1 MMIYWR
7 KCLSNDLDHESL
19 LEKLIKRSD
28 SLRKK
33 KKKIQ
38 NMIVKGI
45 ELKTD
50 VKSGNAAATADR
62 QIVLAARADAE

>member
-1 MMIYWR
+1 
-7 KCLSNDLDHESL
+7 
-19 LEKLIKRSD
+19 
-28 SLRKK
+28 
-33 KKKIQ
+33 
-38 NMIVKGI
+38 MIVKGI

>member
-1 MMIYWR
+1 MTWIMNLFLKSWSR
-7 KCLSNDLDHESL
+7 DQTVSKN
-19 LEKLIKRSD
+19 K
-28 SLRKK
+28 KK